1 MSYMDQ
7 ALTLARQSLG
17 EVHPNPPVGAVLV
30 RNGKVIS
37 EGITQLPGGPH
48 AEIMAL
54 AELDYKF
61 ISLCSIRIQKYSLEA
76 KNN

>member
-37 EGITQLPGGPH
+37 EGITQLPG
-48 AEIMAL
+48 
-54 AELDYKF
+54 
-61 ISLCSIRIQKYSLEA
+61 
-76 KNN
+76 